1 MRLHLLKTLN
11 ESFGFKVFAAFAL
24 FIFVISFSFTSL
36 FIHHQSNSLKDS
48 LTKKGKLLVNILAHN
63 SRIGVFSENEELLKD
78 PINGALQQEGVLEA
92 SVFNLEGVLLSSI
105 ERPEIRTSEK
115 SAKGGGVNR
124 HKILEKLKESSSP
137 QYFAGTSEIAFWS
150 PVITSSSYSTE
161 EPLFFKEGALQG
173 KDRII
178 GFVRIT
184 VDKKT
189 LNRRLND
196 LLLKGILIGVVFLVI
211 GFVITYLTVKGIT
224 KPLNRLTKG
233 VRTLGMGGTVDEL
246 PVETEDEIGKLA
258 KAFNYMTESLETRE
272 RTLRE
277 SQQRYR
283 SVFEN
288 TGTAT
293 MIIEEDMTISMVNTE
308 WEKLSGY
315 SKKEVEGKKKWTE
328 FVYKEDLERMEEY
341 HRKRRGKG
349 AQTLNEYEFRFF
361 DRHGNVKDIL
371 GKTGVIPRTK
381 GRVVSWLDI
390 TARKQAEQA
399 VKQSEEHY
407 RHLFEQS
414 RDAIYTTTREGKF
427 VDINQSFLGL
437 FGYTREEI
445 MGFKAREIYANP
457 SDQPRLKQEVDEKG
471 FVRDFEAKL
480 RKKDGTEI
488 DCLITA
494 SVRQADDRSILGY
507 QGIIRDI
514 TKRKQAEA
522 ELKRSQEELRNLTT
536 HLQSVREEERMSLAR
551 DIHDDLGQALTAL
564 KMDLSLLGKKFS
576 EDQKPLLD
584 KTQAISKLM
593 DTSIETVKR
602 ISTELRPGVLDD
614 LGLTAAIEWQAE
626 EFQQRTGITCEVC
639 SDPRDII
646 PDRDRSTAIFRIFQ
660 ESLTNVARHAQATR
674 VTASLKE
681 KAGTLELKVRDNGR
695 GITKE
700 QISDPKSFGIIGMRE
715 RVYPWEG
722 QVTVKSAPG
731 QGTTVEV
738 KIPLAKEG
746 QIQ

>member
-1 MRLHLLKTLN
+1 MRLELLKTLN

-48 LTKKGKLLVNILAHN
+48 LIKKGRLLANILAHN
-63 SRIGVFSENEELLKD
+63 SRIGVFSENQELLKD

-92 SVFNLEGVLLSSI
+92 SVFNLDGELLSSK
-105 ERPEIRTSEK
+105 ERPELRASEK
-115 SAKGGGVNR
+115 SAKKGGVNR
-124 HKILEKLKESSSP
+124 HEILEKLKESSSP
-137 QYFAGTSEIAFWS
+137 QYVAGTSEIAFWS
-150 PVITSSSYSTE
+150 PVITSSRYSTE

-184 VDKKT
+184 VDKKI

-233 VRTLGMGGTVDEL
+233 VRTLGMGGTVEEL

-258 KAFNYMTESLETRE
+258 KAFNYMTESLKTRE

-328 FVYKEDLERMEEY
+328 FVYKEDLERMEEH
-341 HRKRRGKG
+341 HRKRREKG

-371 GKTGVIPRTK
+371 GKTGVIPITK

-390 TARKQAEQA
+390 TE
-399 VKQSEEHY
+399 
-407 RHLFEQS
+407 
-414 RDAIYTTTREGKF
+414 
-427 VDINQSFLGL
+427 
-437 FGYTREEI
+437 
-445 MGFKAREIYANP
+445 
-457 SDQPRLKQEVDEKG
+457 
-471 FVRDFEAKL
+471 
-480 RKKDGTEI
+480 
-488 DCLITA
+488 
-494 SVRQADDRSILGY
+494 
-507 QGIIRDI
+507 
-514 TKRKQAEA
+514 RKQAEA
-522 ELKRSQEELRNLTT
+522 ELKRSQEELRNLTA
-536 HLQSVREEERMSLAR
+536 HLQSVREEERRSLAR

-564 KMDLSLLGKKFS
+564 KMDLSLLSKKFPK
-576 EDQKPLLD
+576 DQKPLLD
-584 KTQAISKLM
+584 RTQAISKLM

-626 EFQQRTGITCEVC
+626 EFEHRTGITCEVT

-646 PDRDRSTAIFRIFQ
+646 LDRDRSTAIFRIFQ

-715 RVYPWEG
+715 RVYAWEG

-731 QGTTVEV
+731 QGTTVAV
-738 KIPLAKEG
+738 RIPLAKEG

>member
-1 MRLHLLKTLN
+1 MRLDLLKTLN
-11 ESFGFKVFAAFAL
+11 ESFAFKVFAAFAL

-48 LTKKGKLLVNILAHN
+48 LIKKGKLLANILAHN
-63 SRIGVFSENEELLKD
+63 SRIGVFSENQELLRD

-92 SVFNLEGVLLSSI
+92 SVFNLDGELLSSK
-105 ERPEIRTSEK
+105 ERPELRASEK
-115 SAKGGGVNR
+115 SAKKGGVNR
-124 HKILEKLKESSSP
+124 HEILEKLKESSSP
-137 QYFAGTSEIAFWS
+137 QYVAGTSEIAFWS
-150 PVITSSSYSTE
+150 PVITSSRYSTE

-184 VDKKT
+184 VDKKI

-233 VRTLGMGGTVDEL
+233 VRTVGMGGTVEEL

-258 KAFNYMTESLETRE
+258 KAFNYMTESLKTRE

-328 FVYKEDLERMEEY
+328 FVYKEDLERMEEH
-341 HRKRRGKG
+341 HRKRREKG

-371 GKTGVIPRTK
+371 GKTGVIPITK

-390 TARKQAEQA
+390 TE
-399 VKQSEEHY
+399 
-407 RHLFEQS
+407 
-414 RDAIYTTTREGKF
+414 
-427 VDINQSFLGL
+427 
-437 FGYTREEI
+437 
-445 MGFKAREIYANP
+445 
-457 SDQPRLKQEVDEKG
+457 
-471 FVRDFEAKL
+471 
-480 RKKDGTEI
+480 
-488 DCLITA
+488 
-494 SVRQADDRSILGY
+494 
-507 QGIIRDI
+507 
-514 TKRKQAEA
+514 RKQAEA
-522 ELKRSQEELRNLTT
+522 ELKRSQEELRNLTA
-536 HLQSVREEERMSLAR
+536 HLQSVREEERRSLAR

-564 KMDLSLLGKKFS
+564 KMDLSLLSKKFPK
-576 EDQKPLLD
+576 DQKPLLD
-584 KTQAISKLM
+584 RTQAISKLM

-626 EFQQRTGITCEVC
+626 EFEHRTGITCEVT

-646 PDRDRSTAIFRIFQ
+646 LDRDRSTAIFRIFQ

-715 RVYPWEG
+715 RVYAWEG

-731 QGTTVEV
+731 QGTTVAV
-738 KIPLAKEG
+738 RIPLAKEG

>member
-1 MRLHLLKTLN
+1 MRVHLLRTLN
-11 ESFGFKVFAAFAL
+11 ESFGFKVFAALAV

-48 LTKKGKLLVNILAHN
+48 LIKKGKLLVNILAHN
-63 SRIGVFSENEELLKD
+63 SRIGVFSENQDLLKD

-92 SVFNLEGVLLSSI
+92 SVFNLEGELLSSK

-115 SAKGGGVNR
+115 SPKGGEVNR

-184 VDKKT
+184 VDKKV
-189 LNRRLND
+189 LNRRLKD

-211 GFVITYLTVKGIT
+211 GFLITYLTVKGIT

-258 KAFNYMTESLETRE
+258 KAFNYMTESLKTGE

-328 FVYKEDLERMEEY
+328 FVYKEDLERMEEH

-349 AQTLNEYEFRFF
+349 ARALDEYEFRFF
-361 DRHGNVKDIL
+361 DRHGNIRDIL

-390 TARKQAEQA
+390 T
-399 VKQSEEHY
+399 
-407 RHLFEQS
+407 
-414 RDAIYTTTREGKF
+414 
-427 VDINQSFLGL
+427 
-437 FGYTREEI
+437 
-445 MGFKAREIYANP
+445 
-457 SDQPRLKQEVDEKG
+457 
-471 FVRDFEAKL
+471 
-480 RKKDGTEI
+480 
-488 DCLITA
+488 
-494 SVRQADDRSILGY
+494 
-507 QGIIRDI
+507 
-514 TKRKQAEA
+514 KRKQAEA
-522 ELKRSQEELRNLTT
+522 ELKRSQKELRNLTA
-536 HLQSVREEERMSLAR
+536 HLQSAREEERRSLAR

-564 KMDLSLLGKKFS
+564 KMDLSLLSKKFPK
-576 EDQKPLLD
+576 DQKPLLD
-584 KTQAISKLM
+584 RTQAISKLM

-614 LGLTAAIEWQAE
+614 LGLAAAIEWQAA
-626 EFQQRTGITCEVC
+626 EFQHRTGITCEVT

-646 PDRDRSTAIFRIFQ
+646 LDRDRSTAIFRIFQ

-681 KAGTLELKVRDNGR
+681 KAGTLELKVRDNGK
-695 GITKE
+695 GITEE
-700 QISDPKSFGIIGMRE
+700 QISDPKSFGIMGMRE
-715 RVYPWEG
+715 RVYPWKG

-731 QGTTVEV
+731 KGTTVAV
-738 KIPLAKEG
+738 RIPLAKEAE
-746 QIQ
+746 IQ

>member
-78 PINGALQQEGVLEA
+78 PINAALQQEGILEA
-92 SVFNLEGVLLSSI
+92 SVFNLEGELLSSK

-115 SAKGGGVNR
+115 SPKGGGVNR

-184 VDKKT
+184 VDKKM
-189 LNRRLND
+189 LNRRLTD

-277 SQQRYR
+277 SQQSYR

-308 WEKLSGY
+308 GEKLSGY

-328 FVYKEDLERMEEY
+328 FVYKEDLERMEEH

-349 AQTLNEYEFRFF
+349 AQTLDEYEFRFF

-437 FGYTREEI
+437 FEYTREEI
-445 MGFKAREIYANP
+445 IGFKAQEIYANP
-457 SDQPRLKQEVDEKG
+457 SDQPRLQQEVDQKG

-522 ELKRSQEELRNLTT
+522 ELKRSREELRNLTA
-536 HLQSVREEERMSLAR
+536 HLQSVREEERRSLAR

-564 KMDLSLLGKKFS
+564 KMDLSLLRKKFPK
-576 EDQKPLLD
+576 DQKPLLD
-584 KTQAISKLM
+584 RTQAISKLM

-722 QVTVKSAPG
+722 QVKVKSAPG

-738 KIPLAKEG
+738 RIPLAKEG

>member
-1 MRLHLLKTLN
+1 MRLELLKTLN

-48 LTKKGKLLVNILAHN
+48 LIKKGRLLANILAHN
-63 SRIGVFSENEELLKD
+63 SRIGVFSENQELLKD

-92 SVFNLEGVLLSSI
+92 SVFNLDGELLSSK
-105 ERPEIRTSEK
+105 ERPELRASEK
-115 SAKGGGVNR
+115 SAKKGGVNR
-124 HKILEKLKESSSP
+124 HEILEKLKESSSP
-137 QYFAGTSEIAFWS
+137 QYVAGTSEIAFWS
-150 PVITSSSYSTE
+150 PVITSSRYSTE

-184 VDKKT
+184 VDKKI

-233 VRTLGMGGTVDEL
+233 VRTLGMGGTVEEL

-258 KAFNYMTESLETRE
+258 KAFNYMTESLGTRE

-328 FVYKEDLERMEEY
+328 FVYKEDLERMEEH
-341 HRKRRGKG
+341 HRKRREKG

-371 GKTGVIPRTK
+371 GKTGVIPITK

-390 TARKQAEQA
+390 TE
-399 VKQSEEHY
+399 
-407 RHLFEQS
+407 
-414 RDAIYTTTREGKF
+414 
-427 VDINQSFLGL
+427 
-437 FGYTREEI
+437 
-445 MGFKAREIYANP
+445 
-457 SDQPRLKQEVDEKG
+457 
-471 FVRDFEAKL
+471 
-480 RKKDGTEI
+480 
-488 DCLITA
+488 
-494 SVRQADDRSILGY
+494 
-507 QGIIRDI
+507 
-514 TKRKQAEA
+514 RKQAEA
-522 ELKRSQEELRNLTT
+522 ELKRSQEELRNLTA
-536 HLQSVREEERMSLAR
+536 HLQSVREEERRSLAR

-564 KMDLSLLGKKFS
+564 KMDLSLLSKKFPK
-576 EDQKPLLD
+576 DQKPLLD
-584 KTQAISKLM
+584 RTQAISKLM

-626 EFQQRTGITCEVC
+626 EFEHRTGITCEVT

-646 PDRDRSTAIFRIFQ
+646 LDRDRSTAIFRIFQ

-715 RVYPWEG
+715 RVYAWEG

-731 QGTTVEV
+731 QGTTVAV
-738 KIPLAKEG
+738 RIPLAKEG

>member
-1 MRLHLLKTLN
+1 MRLNLLKTLN
-11 ESFGFKVFAAFAL
+11 ENFGFKVFAAFAL

-48 LTKKGKLLVNILAHN
+48 LIKKGKLLVNILAHN
-63 SRIGVFSENEELLKD
+63 SRIGVFSENQELLND
-78 PINGALQQEGVLEA
+78 PINGAFQQEGVLEA
-92 SVFNLEGVLLSSI
+92 SVFNVEGKLLSAK
-105 ERPEIRTSEK
+105 ERPEIRASEK

-137 QYFAGTSEIAFWS
+137 QYVAGTSEIAFWS

-161 EPLFFKEGALQG
+161 EPLFFKEGLLQG

-184 VDKKT
+184 VDKRM
-189 LNRRLND
+189 LDRRLND
-196 LLLKGILIGVVFLVI
+196 LLLKGILIGVVCLVL
-211 GFVITYLTVKGIT
+211 GFVITYLTVRGIT

-233 VRTLGMGGTVDEL
+233 VRTVGMGGAVDEL

-258 KAFNYMTESLETRE
+258 RAFNYMTESLKTRE

-293 MIIEEDMTISMVNTE
+293 MIIEEDMTISMVNTG

-328 FVYKEDLERMEEY
+328 FVYKEDLERMEEH

-349 AQTLNEYEFRFF
+349 AQALDEYEFRFF

-371 GKTGVIPRTK
+371 GKTGVIPGTK
-381 GRVVSWLDI
+381 GRVVSWL
-390 TARKQAEQA
+390 
-399 VKQSEEHY
+399 
-407 RHLFEQS
+407 
-414 RDAIYTTTREGKF
+414 
-427 VDINQSFLGL
+427 
-437 FGYTREEI
+437 
-445 MGFKAREIYANP
+445 
-457 SDQPRLKQEVDEKG
+457 
-471 FVRDFEAKL
+471 
-480 RKKDGTEI
+480 
-488 DCLITA
+488 
-494 SVRQADDRSILGY
+494 
-507 QGIIRDI
+507 DI

-522 ELKRSQEELRNLTT
+522 ELKRSQEELRNLTA
-536 HLQSVREEERMSLAR
+536 HLQSVREEERRSLAR

-564 KMDLSLLGKKFS
+564 KMDLSLLTKKFPK
-576 EDQKPLLD
+576 DQKPLLD
-584 KTQAISKLM
+584 RTQAISKLM

-626 EFQQRTGITCEVC
+626 EFQHRTGITCEVT

-646 PDRDRSTAIFRIFQ
+646 LDRDRSTAIFRIFQ

-674 VTASLKE
+674 VTASLEE

-700 QISDPKSFGIIGMRE
+700 QISDPKSFGIMGMRE
-715 RVYPWEG
+715 RVYPWKG
-722 QVTVKSAPG
+722 QVKVKSGPG
-731 QGTTVEV
+731 KGTTVAV
-738 KIPLAKEG
+738 RIPLTKEAE
-746 QIQ
+746 IQ

>member
-1 MRLHLLKTLN
+1 MRLNLLKTLN

-24 FIFVISFSFTSL
+24 FIFVICFSFTSF

-48 LTKKGKLLVNILAHN
+48 LIKKGKLLVNILAHN

-78 PINGALQQEGVLEA
+78 PINGAFQQEGVLEA
-92 SVFNLEGVLLSSI
+92 SAFNLEGELLSSK
-105 ERPEIRTSEK
+105 ERPEIRTSGK
-115 SAKGGGVNR
+115 LAKGDGVSR
-124 HKILEKLKESSSP
+124 DEILEKLKDSSSP
-137 QYFAGTSEIAFWS
+137 HYFAGNSEIAFWS
-150 PVITSSSYSTE
+150 PVITSSSYATE

-184 VDKKT
+184 VDKKM
-189 LNRRLND
+189 LNRRLTD

-233 VRTLGMGGTVDEL
+233 VRTLGMGGAVDKL
-246 PVETEDEIGKLA
+246 PVETGDEIGKLA

-272 RTLRE
+272 TTLRE

-315 SKKEVEGKKKWTE
+315 SKKEGEGKKKWTE
-328 FVYKEDLERMEEY
+328 FVYKEDLERMQEY

-349 AQTLNEYEFRFF
+349 AQTSNEYEFRFF
-361 DRHGNVKDIL
+361 DRYGNVKDIL
-371 GKTGVIPRTK
+371 DKTAVIPRTK
-381 GRVVSWLDI
+381 TRVVSWLDI

-399 VKQSEEHY
+399 VKESEEHY

-414 RDAIYTTTREGKF
+414 RDAIYTTTTEGKF
-427 VDINQSFLGL
+427 VDINQSFLDL

-445 MGFKAREIYANP
+445 MGFKAQAIYANP
-457 SDQPRLKQEVDEKG
+457 SDQPRLQQEVDQKG

-480 RKKDGTEI
+480 RKKDATEI

-494 SVRQADDRSILGY
+494 SVRQANDRSILGY

-536 HLQSVREEERMSLAR
+536 HLQSVREEERRSLAR

-564 KMDLSLLGKKFS
+564 KMDLSMLGKKFPK
-576 EDQKPLLD
+576 DQKTLFD

-593 DTSIETVKR
+593 DTSIKTVKR
-602 ISTELRPGVLDD
+602 ISTELRPDVLDD

-626 EFQQRTGITCEVC
+626 EFQQRTGITCEVT

-646 PDRDRSTAIFRIFQ
+646 LDRDRSTAIFRIFQ

-695 GITKE
+695 GINKE
-700 QISDPKSFGIIGMRE
+700 QISDPKSFGLIGMRE

-722 QVTVKSAPG
+722 QVKIKSVPG
-731 QGTTVEV
+731 KGTTVAV
-738 KIPLAKEG
+738 RIPLAKEG
-746 QIQ
+746 EIQ

>member
-63 SRIGVFSENEELLKD
+63 SRIGVFSENQDLLKD

-92 SVFNLEGVLLSSI
+92 SVFNLEGELLSSK

-115 SAKGGGVNR
+115 SPKGGGVNR

-328 FVYKEDLERMEEY
+328 FVYKKDLERMEEH

-445 MGFKAREIYANP
+445 IGFKAQEIYANP
-457 SDQPRLKQEVDEKG
+457 SDQPRLKQEVDQKG

-522 ELKRSQEELRNLTT
+522 ELKRSQEELRNLTA
-536 HLQSVREEERMSLAR
+536 HLQSVREEERRSLAR

-564 KMDLSLLGKKFS
+564 KMDLSLLRKKFPK
-576 EDQKPLLD
+576 DQKPLLD
-584 KTQAISKLM
+584 RTQAISKLM

-626 EFQQRTGITCEVC
+626 EFQHRTGITCEVT

-646 PDRDRSTAIFRIFQ
+646 LDRDRSTAIFRIFQ

-722 QVTVKSAPG
+722 QVKVKSAPG

-738 KIPLAKEG
+738 RIPLAKEG

>member
-1 MRLHLLKTLN
+1 MRLHLLKTLH

-48 LTKKGKLLVNILAHN
+48 LIKKGRLLANILAHN
-63 SRIGVFSENEELLKD
+63 SRIGVFSENQALLKD

-92 SVFNLEGVLLSSI
+92 SVFNLDGELLSSK
-105 ERPEIRTSEK
+105 ERPEIRASEK
-115 SAKGGGVNR
+115 SPKGGGVNR

-137 QYFAGTSEIAFWS
+137 QYVAGTSEIVFWS

-161 EPLFFKEGALQG
+161 EPLFFKEGAPQG

-184 VDKKT
+184 VDKKM
-189 LNRRLND
+189 LNRRLTD
-196 LLLKGILIGVVFLVI
+196 LSLKGILIGVVFLVI

-233 VRTLGMGGTVDEL
+233 VRTIGMGGTVEEL

-258 KAFNYMTESLETRE
+258 KAFNYMTESLKTRQ

-328 FVYKEDLERMEEY
+328 FVYNEDLKRMEEY
-341 HRKRRGKG
+341 HRKMSGKG
-349 AQTLNEYEFRFF
+349 AQTLDEYEFRFF
-361 DRHGNVKDIL
+361 DRDGNVKDIL

-390 TARKQAEQA
+390 T
-399 VKQSEEHY
+399 
-407 RHLFEQS
+407 
-414 RDAIYTTTREGKF
+414 
-427 VDINQSFLGL
+427 
-437 FGYTREEI
+437 
-445 MGFKAREIYANP
+445 
-457 SDQPRLKQEVDEKG
+457 
-471 FVRDFEAKL
+471 
-480 RKKDGTEI
+480 
-488 DCLITA
+488 
-494 SVRQADDRSILGY
+494 
-507 QGIIRDI
+507 
-514 TKRKQAEA
+514 KRKQAEA
-522 ELKRSQEELRNLTT
+522 ELKRSQQELRNLTA
-536 HLQSVREEERMSLAR
+536 HLQSVREEERRSLAR

-564 KMDLSLLGKKFS
+564 KMDLSLLSKKFPKH
-576 EDQKPLLD
+576 QKSLLD
-584 KTQAISKLM
+584 RTQAISKLM

-626 EFQQRTGITCEVC
+626 EFEHRTGITCKVT

-646 PDRDRSTAIFRIFQ
+646 LDRDRSTAIFRIFQ

-700 QISDPKSFGIIGMRE
+700 QISDPKSFGIMGMRE
-715 RVYPWEG
+715 RVYAWEG
-722 QVTVKSAPG
+722 QVTVKGAPG
-731 QGTTVEV
+731 QGTTVAV
-738 KIPLAKEG
+738 RIPIAKEAE
-746 QIQ
+746 IQ

>member
-1 MRLHLLKTLN
+1 MRLELLKTLN

-48 LTKKGKLLVNILAHN
+48 LIKKGRLLANILAHN
-63 SRIGVFSENEELLKD
+63 SRIGVFSENQELLKD

-92 SVFNLEGVLLSSI
+92 SVFNLDGELLSSK
-105 ERPEIRTSEK
+105 ERPELRASEK
-115 SAKGGGVNR
+115 SAKKGGVNR
-124 HKILEKLKESSSP
+124 HEILEKLKESSSP
-137 QYFAGTSEIAFWS
+137 QYVAGTSEIAFWS
-150 PVITSSSYSTE
+150 PVITSSRYSTE

-184 VDKKT
+184 VDKKI

-233 VRTLGMGGTVDEL
+233 VRTLGMGGTVEEL

-258 KAFNYMTESLETRE
+258 KAFNYMTESLGTRE

-328 FVYKEDLERMEEY
+328 FVYKEDLERMEER
-341 HRKRRGKG
+341 HRKMRGKG

-371 GKTGVIPRTK
+371 GKTGVIPITK

-390 TARKQAEQA
+390 TE
-399 VKQSEEHY
+399 
-407 RHLFEQS
+407 
-414 RDAIYTTTREGKF
+414 
-427 VDINQSFLGL
+427 
-437 FGYTREEI
+437 
-445 MGFKAREIYANP
+445 
-457 SDQPRLKQEVDEKG
+457 
-471 FVRDFEAKL
+471 
-480 RKKDGTEI
+480 
-488 DCLITA
+488 
-494 SVRQADDRSILGY
+494 
-507 QGIIRDI
+507 
-514 TKRKQAEA
+514 RKQAEA
-522 ELKRSQEELRNLTT
+522 ELKRSQEELRNLTA
-536 HLQSVREEERMSLAR
+536 HLQSVREEERRSLAR

-564 KMDLSLLGKKFS
+564 KMDLSLLSKKFPK
-576 EDQKPLLD
+576 DQKPLLD
-584 KTQAISKLM
+584 RTQAISKLM

-626 EFQQRTGITCEVC
+626 EFEHRTGITCEVT

-646 PDRDRSTAIFRIFQ
+646 LDRDRSTAIFRIFQ

-715 RVYPWEG
+715 RVYAWEG

-731 QGTTVEV
+731 QGTTVAV
-738 KIPLAKEG
+738 RIPLAKEG

>member
-1 MRLHLLKTLN
+1 MRLKLLKTLN
-11 ESFGFKVFAAFAL
+11 ESFGFKVFTAFAL

-48 LTKKGKLLVNILAHN
+48 LIKKGKLLVNILAHN
-63 SRIGVFSENEELLKD
+63 SRIGVFSENQELLKD

-92 SVFNLEGVLLSSI
+92 SVFNREGELLSSK
-105 ERPEIRTSEK
+105 ERPEIRASEK
-115 SAKGGGVNR
+115 SPKGGEVNR

-137 QYFAGTSEIAFWS
+137 QYVAGTSEIAFWS

-161 EPLFFKEGALQG
+161 EPLFFKEGPLQG

-184 VDKKT
+184 VDKKM

-211 GFVITYLTVKGIT
+211 GFIITYLTAKGIT

-233 VRTLGMGGTVDEL
+233 VRTLGMGGTVDKL

-272 RTLRE
+272 RTVRE
-277 SQQRYR
+277 SQRRYR

-293 MIIEEDMTISMVNTE
+293 MIIEEDMAISMVNTE

-328 FVYKEDLERMEEY
+328 FVYKKDLERMEEY
-341 HRKRRGKG
+341 HGKRRGKG
-349 AQTLNEYEFRFF
+349 AQALDEYEFRLF

-371 GKTGVIPRTK
+371 SKTGVIPRTK

-390 TARKQAEQA
+390 T
-399 VKQSEEHY
+399 
-407 RHLFEQS
+407 
-414 RDAIYTTTREGKF
+414 
-427 VDINQSFLGL
+427 
-437 FGYTREEI
+437 
-445 MGFKAREIYANP
+445 
-457 SDQPRLKQEVDEKG
+457 
-471 FVRDFEAKL
+471 
-480 RKKDGTEI
+480 
-488 DCLITA
+488 
-494 SVRQADDRSILGY
+494 
-507 QGIIRDI
+507 
-514 TKRKQAEA
+514 KRKQAEA
-522 ELKRSQEELRNLTT
+522 ELKRSREELRNLTA
-536 HLQSVREEERMSLAR
+536 HLQSVREEERRSLAR

-564 KMDLSLLGKKFS
+564 KMDLSLLTRKFPK
-576 EDQKPLLD
+576 DQKPLLD
-584 KTQAISKLM
+584 RTQAISKLM

-626 EFQQRTGITCEVC
+626 EFQHRTGITCEVT

-646 PDRDRSTAIFRIFQ
+646 LDRDRSTAIFRIFQ

-700 QISDPKSFGIIGMRE
+700 QISDPKSFGIMGMRE
-715 RVYPWEG
+715 RVYPWKG
-722 QVTVKSAPG
+722 QVKVKSGPG
-731 QGTTVEV
+731 KGTTVAV
-738 KIPLAKEG
+738 RIPVAKEAEV
-746 QIQ
+746 Q